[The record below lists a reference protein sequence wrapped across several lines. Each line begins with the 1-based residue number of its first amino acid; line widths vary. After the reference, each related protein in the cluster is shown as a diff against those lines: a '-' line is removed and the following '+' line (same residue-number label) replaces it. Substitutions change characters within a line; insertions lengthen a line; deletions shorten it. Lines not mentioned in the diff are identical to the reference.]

1 MIWIPLE
8 LLPKHHEETASWWRQ
23 LLGMSYVWWA
33 LAAIVV
39 VGLTTASRAT
49 SPRRS
54 PGSAP
59 VADPPARKR
68 LFPVRPA
75 QGRRIRRFRI
85 LLLASCR
92 VVLQGCRINVDV
104 FLPRQLHKLVD
115 HPHR

>member
-1 MIWIPLE
+1 MTQSSLPSTAAEPVLVSVVLAYRLRSAALALIAAAGTALMIWIPLE

-39 VGLTTASRAT
+39 VGLTTASQAA

-59 VADPPARKR
+59 VAD
-68 LFPVRPA
+68 LLRPA
-75 QGRRIRRFRI
+75 
-85 LLLASCR
+85 
-92 VVLQGCRINVDV
+92 
-104 FLPRQLHKLVD
+104 
-115 HPHR
+115 